1 MKITLKA
8 PEYWQNFSRH
18 HDEILKQLEEEPI
31 TAHADTLYFDSDGK
45 RIAEPQT
52 VRERFSK

>member
-18 HDEILKQLEEEPI
+18 HEILKQLEEEP
-31 TAHADTLYFDSDGK
+31 TAAHADTLYFDSDGK
-45 RIAEPQT
+45 RVPEPQT